1 MRTCPL
7 KRRYRGRT
15 ESRENLVQIQHKQD
29 GTGAMTAIRLPQI
42 EHKSST
48 RQPAYVAS
56 CGASG
61 TGRSMQ
67 SRIAAKNPSSASHFF
82 RSTTSRWRIAIWPA
96 DPPNP
101 VTAIRSQIRQV
112 PDGSWHGPAHGLWC
126 GP

>member
-1 MRTCPL
+1 
-7 KRRYRGRT
+7 
-15 ESRENLVQIQHKQD
+15 
-29 GTGAMTAIRLPQI
+29 
-42 EHKSST
+42 
-48 RQPAYVAS
+48 
-56 CGASG
+56 
-61 TGRSMQ
+61 MQ